1 MNLSLRKTKVESFL
15 QKTAILWVLLLLCI
29 AMTIFSPTFITPQNL
44 MLIIKQ
50 SSITGI
56 LAIGMTMVILTG
68 EIDLSVASIIAFS
81 SVCSAMFGGLA
92 DQNMPLILPILVG
105 LAAGVLFG
113 LINGFAV
120 SYLKIPS
127 FIMTLAS
134 MMIARGVAKVLC
146 NGKPVFGIS
155 ESFLQL
161 ANGFVLGI
169 PNLVIFFVVVLIIGY
184 ILLKKTVI
192 GSRIYA
198 VGGNEKATRLSGV
211 NTKRV
216 KLLVFV
222 ICGLLAGLCGVLMTS
237 RISSGSSTSAE
248 GYELNAIAAVVIGGT
263 SMTGGIGSIWG
274 TVVGAL
280 IIGVITNGLD
290 IMGVSALYQSIIQ
303 GLIIVVA
310 VFLDLRSKA
319 KKGAEA

>member
-155 ESFLQL
+155 ESFYSLQTAL
-161 ANGFVLGI
+161 CLGFQ
-169 PNLVIFFVVVLIIGY
+169 
-184 ILLKKTVI
+184 
-192 GSRIYA
+192 
-198 VGGNEKATRLSGV
+198 
-211 NTKRV
+211 
-216 KLLVFV
+216 
-222 ICGLLAGLCGVLMTS
+222 TS
-237 RISSGSSTSAE
+237 SFS
-248 GYELNAIAAVVIGGT
+248 L
-263 SMTGGIGSIWG
+263 W
-274 TVVGAL
+274 
-280 IIGVITNGLD
+280 
-290 IMGVSALYQSIIQ
+290 LY
-303 GLIIVVA
+303 
-310 VFLDLRSKA
+310 
-319 KKGAEA
+319 